1 MHYQSDY
8 VKHIYKQRPN
18 EHARSTKMTG
28 KIKPAENRLFLSDV
42 YGCSEYG
49 ENEQPRKM
57 SPDGNFLRG
66 LS

>member
-1 MHYQSDY
+1 MNTRVQPKRE
-8 VKHIYKQRPN
+8 VKN
-18 EHARSTKMTG
+18 
-28 KIKPAENRLFLSDV
+28 KPAENRLFLSDV